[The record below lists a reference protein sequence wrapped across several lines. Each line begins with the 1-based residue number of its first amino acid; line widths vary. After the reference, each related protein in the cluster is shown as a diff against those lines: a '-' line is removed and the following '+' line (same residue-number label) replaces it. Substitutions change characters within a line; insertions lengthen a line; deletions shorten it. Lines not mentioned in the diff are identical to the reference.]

1 MKQKCGV
8 LYTDDIGSITA
19 CVIGMY
25 VRVRS
30 ARVCLGIGWL
40 AGWLACVVI
49 PLLGVCKS
57 WTII

>member
-40 AGWLACVVI
+40 AGWRVLSFLCWVCAN
-49 PLLGVCKS
+49 LGP
-57 WTII
+57 